1 MGHRDG
7 MNDTTTTT
15 TGYPARPASRAAL
28 RGLAPILAF
37 FAIAFAIAWGL
48 WLVVAAVAAQAG
60 VETNAFL
67 VMVET
72 QQFEVAPPLPGWL
85 LYLITRVIDFAFS
98 IAGVV
103 VIAATAGTAGL
114 RELGRRLVAM
124 RFGIRWYLLALL
136 PVGLYGLSTVV
147 AGAAPAISVDGALTA
162 LISLEAGLLVSLFLR
177 GAMGEELGLRGFAL
191 PWLQERMSPFKASL
205 VIGLGW
211 GLWHLPVLVARE
223 PFAIGLFLVLAIG
236 LSFLFTLMF
245 NGTGGSLIPGLLFH
259 ATQNWDEGFE
269 TLVPTL
275 AGTSWEAPSTFAV
288 LLIGLVAG
296 VILWI
301 RRREGDRA

>member
-1 MGHRDG
+1 MT
-7 MNDTTTTT
+7 DTTARTT
-15 TGYPARPASRAAL
+15 RFPASRAAL
-28 RGLAPILAF
+28 RGLTPILAF
-37 FAIAFAIAWGL
+37 FAIAYAIAWGL
-48 WLVVAAVAAQAG
+48 WLVIAAVAAEAG
-60 VETNAFL
+60 VGTDAFL
-67 VMVET
+67 VMVEA

-85 LYLITRVIDFAFS
+85 LYGITRVIDFAFS

-103 VIAATAGTAGL
+103 VIAATAGTGGL
-114 RELGRRLVAM
+114 RALGRRLVAW
-124 RFGIRWYLLALL
+124 RFGVGWYLLALL
-136 PVGLYGLSTVV
+136 PVGLYGLATAL
-147 AGAAPAISVDGALTA
+147 AGAAPAVTFDRA
-162 LISLEAGLLVSLFLR
+162 LIALVSLEAGLLISLFLR

-211 GLWHLPVLVARE
+211 GLWHLPVLMTRE

-269 TLVPTL
+269 TLFPALVGTGWETPSTL
-275 AGTSWEAPSTFAV
+275 A
-288 LLIGLVAG
+288 LLLVGLVAG
-296 VILWI
+296 GVLWI
-301 RRREGDRA
+301 RRRNGDRA